1 MSNQGLDA
9 PKAGRRALWQVT
21 VAGALLL
28 AGCSSFG
35 NSGPSTRAVNAAAAK
50 PNAAIAAQIKIV
62 DLDDAAARRV
72 IAASKSSSLAEVLGD
87 GLAFNATV
95 AKGDVLNIAIWEAP
109 PAALFGAT
117 MGSQSL
123 VLSETSSTDLPEQMV
138 DINGRI
144 VVPFAGPIVAA
155 GKSPNQIEREI
166 VNRLL
171 GLAHKPQVIVRI
183 VRNAASNVS
192 VVGDVVTSGRVTLT
206 PKGERLLDVLASSGG
221 VRQAVGKVSIQVAR
235 NGKVASLPLEQ
246 IIKDPAQNIRLQA
259 DDVVTA
265 LYQPYSFTALG
276 AANNNAEIS
285 FEGTGLTLAQALGR
299 IGGLRDD
306 RADVRGVFIFR
317 LEDPEALDPSI
328 ATGAK
333 TTPDGKIPV
342 IYRVDLRNPGSFFV
356 AQGFPLKDKDVVYVS
371 SAPITDFQKFL
382 NIVSSTAFSIV
393 GIANLVP

>member
-1 MSNQGLDA
+1 MFGQGLDA
-9 PKAGRRALWQVT
+9 PKSGRRALRRVT
-21 VAGALLL
+21 VAGAILL

-50 PNAAIAAQIKIV
+50 PNTAIAAQIKIV

-109 PAALFGAT
+109 PAALFGST

-166 VNRLL
+166 VNRLS

-192 VVGDVVTSGRVTLT
+192 VVGDVVTSGRVTLS

-246 IIKDPAQNIRLQA
+246 IIKDPAQNIRLQP

-317 LEDPEALDPSI
+317 LEDPDALDPSI

-342 IYRVDLRNPGSFFV
+342 IYRVDLKNPGSFFV

>member
-1 MSNQGLDA
+1 MTRQGLVRN
-9 PKAGRRALWQVT
+9 AGGTRKRCLAF
-21 VAGALLL
+21 AGAIML

-35 NSGPSTRAVNAAAAK
+35 ASGPSTRAVNDAAAK
-50 PNAAIAAQIKIV
+50 PNPAVAAQIKVV
-62 DLDDAAARRV
+62 DLDDTAARRV
-72 IAASKSSSLAEVLGD
+72 IVAGRARSLAEAIGD
-87 GLAFNATV
+87 GQSFDATV

-117 MGSQSL
+117 MGDPRL
-123 VLSETSSTDLPEQMV
+123 VLSETASTDLPEQMV
-138 DINGRI
+138 DANGRI
-144 VVPFAGPIVAA
+144 VVPFAGSIIVA

-166 VNRLL
+166 VNRLA

-183 VRNAASNVS
+183 VRNAASNVT
-192 VVGDVVTSGRVTLT
+192 VVGDVTTSGRVTLT

-221 VRQAVGKVSIQVAR
+221 VRQAVGKVTIQVAR
-235 NGKVASLPLEQ
+235 GGRVAALPLEQ

-276 AANNNAEIS
+276 AVSNNAEIS
-285 FEGTGLTLAQALGR
+285 FEGTGLTLSQALGR

-317 LEDPEALDPSI
+317 LEDPAALDPAMVAS
-328 ATGAK
+328 AA

-342 IYRVDLRNPGSFFV
+342 IYRVNLKNPGSFFL
-356 AQGFPLKDKDVVYVS
+356 AQGFPLRDKDVVYVS

-393 GIANLVP
+393 GVANLVP

>member
-1 MSNQGLDA
+1 MSSQGLMR
-9 PKAGRRALWQVT
+9 KGGRFYRRPIAVF
-21 VAGALLL
+21 AALLL

-35 NSGPSTRAVNAAAAK
+35 NSGPSTRAINAAASK
-50 PNAAIAAQIKIV
+50 PNPAIAAQIKLV
-62 DLDDAAARRV
+62 DLDDTAARRV
-72 IAASKSSSLAEVLGD
+72 IAAGRSSSLAEELGD
-87 GLAFNATV
+87 GQVFNATV
-95 AKGDVLNIAIWEAP
+95 ARGDVLNIAIWEAP

-138 DINGRI
+138 DVNGRI
-144 VVPFAGPIVAA
+144 VVPFAGSIVAA

-166 VNRLL
+166 VSRLA
-171 GLAHKPQVIVRI
+171 GLAHKPQAIVRI

-235 NGKVASLPLEQ
+235 AGRVASLPLEQ

-276 AANNNAEIS
+276 AVNNNAEIS
-285 FEGTGLTLAQALGR
+285 FEGSGLTLAQALGR

-317 LEDPEALDPSI
+317 LEDPAALDP
-328 ATGAK
+328 ALVAGAK
-333 TTPDGKIPV
+333 TTPDGRIPV
-342 IYRVDLRNPGSFFV
+342 IYRVDLKNPSSFFV
-356 AQGFPLKDKDVVYVS
+356 AQGFPLRDKDVVYVS

-393 GIANLVP
+393 GVANLVP